1 MVWLSVGLLD
11 YLPKETKHRSRVSK
25 PTHMDVSVVIPFL
38 DEEESLPELYQQLTD
53 VLASTKWSYELIF
66 VDDGSQDKS
75 WKFVRSAAKNDAS
88 VRAVKFTRNFGKSQA
103 LHVGFDLAQGDVV
116 FTMDADLQD
125 SPKGLPALYE
135 MLIKENL
142 DVVSGWKKIR
152 HDPLFGKTIP
162 SKFFNWAARQFS
174 GIPLH
179 DFNCGL
185 KAYKKEVVKAIQVH
199 GEMHRYIPLLAKH
212 AGYRAIGEHVVQ
224 HSARK
229 YGKTKFGADRFVKGF
244 LDLVTLLFVQRFGKR
259 PMHFFGLIGSLMLIT
274 GFGFALYLGIDKLY
288 LETEGRL
295 ITERPEFYLA
305 LTTMILGSQFF
316 LAGFLAELFMRS
328 RNKSP
333 NYRIRE
339 TL

>member
-1 MVWLSVGLLD
+1 M
-11 YLPKETKHRSRVSK
+11 SK
-25 PTHMDVSVVIPFL
+25 PINIDVSVVIPFL
-38 DEEESLPELYQQLTD
+38 NEEESLPELYQQLTE
-53 VLASTKWSYELIF
+53 VLVSSRWSYELIF
-66 VDDGSQDKS
+66 VDDGSSDDG
-75 WKFVRSAAKNDAS
+75 WNFVRSIIKNDAS

-103 LHVGFDLAQGDVV
+103 LHVGFDLAQVDVV
-116 FTMDADLQD
+116 FTIDADLQD
-125 SPKGLPALYE
+125 SPKELPVLYKK
-135 MLIKENL
+135 LLKEEL
-142 DVVSGWKKIR
+142 DVVSGWKKVR
-152 HDPLFGKTIP
+152 HDPLFSKTIP

-185 KAYKKEVVKAIQVH
+185 KAYKNEVVKAIHLH
-199 GEMHRYIPLLAKH
+199 GEMHRYIPLLAKY
-212 AGYRAIGEHVVQ
+212 AGYNAIGEHVVK

-229 YGKTKFGADRFVKGF
+229 YGKTKFGPDRFIKGF
-244 LDLVTLLFVQRFGKR
+244 LDLVTLLFIQRFGKR
-259 PMHFFGLIGSLMLIT
+259 PMHFFGLVGSMMLVT

-316 LAGFLAELFMRS
+316 LAGFLAELFIRS
-328 RNKSP
+328 RNKTP

-339 TL
+339 IL

>member
-1 MVWLSVGLLD
+1 MG
-11 YLPKETKHRSRVSK
+11 K
-25 PTHMDVSVVIPFL
+25 PTHTDVSVVIPFL

-66 VDDGSQDKS
+66 VDDGSQDEG
-75 WKFVRSAAKNDAS
+75 WEFVHAIAKKDAS

-103 LHVGFDLAQGDVV
+103 LHVGFELAKGDVV

-125 SPKGLPALYE
+125 SPNELPALYK
-135 MLIKENL
+135 MLIKEDL
-142 DVVSGWKKIR
+142 DVVSGWKKVR

-162 SKFFNWAARQFS
+162 SKFFNWTARQFS
-174 GIPLH
+174 GIRLH

-185 KAYKKEVVKAIQVH
+185 KAYKKEVIKAIQVH

-212 AGYRAIGEHVVQ
+212 AGYRAIGEHIVQ

-229 YGKTKFGADRFVKGF
+229 HGKTKFGPDRFVKGF
-244 LDLVTLLFVQRFGKR
+244 LDLVTLLFIQRFVKR
-259 PMHFFGLIGSLMLIT
+259 PMHFFGLIGSLMLVT

>member
-1 MVWLSVGLLD
+1 
-11 YLPKETKHRSRVSK
+11 
-25 PTHMDVSVVIPFL
+25 MDVSVVIPFL

-53 VLASTKWSYELIF
+53 VLASTIWSYELIF
-66 VDDGSQDKS
+66 VDDGSQDKG
-75 WKFVRSAAKNDAS
+75 WEFVRSTAKNDAS

-125 SPKGLPALYE
+125 NPKELPAIYKL
-135 MLIKENL
+135 LIKENL
-142 DVVSGWKKIR
+142 DVVSGWKKVR

-229 YGKTKFGADRFVKGF
+229 YGKTKFGADRFIKGF

-259 PMHFFGLIGSLMLIT
+259 PMHFFGLIGSLMLVT

-288 LETEGRL
+288 LETKGRL
-295 ITERPEFYLA
+295 ITDRPEFYLA

-328 RNKSP
+328 RNKTP

>member
-1 MVWLSVGLLD
+1 
-11 YLPKETKHRSRVSK
+11 
-25 PTHMDVSVVIPFL
+25 MDVSVVIPFL

-53 VLASTKWSYELIF
+53 VLASTIWSYELIF
-66 VDDGSQDKS
+66 VDDGSQDKG
-75 WKFVRSAAKNDAS
+75 WEFVRSTAENDAS

-125 SPKGLPALYE
+125 NPKELPAIYK

-142 DVVSGWKKIR
+142 DVVSGWKKVR

-174 GIPLH
+174 GIQLH

-185 KAYKKEVVKAIQVH
+185 KAYKKEVVKAIQVN

-212 AGYRAIGEHVVQ
+212 AGYGAIGEHIVK

-259 PMHFFGLIGSLMLIT
+259 PMHFFGLIGSLMLIS

-328 RNKSP
+328 RNKTP

>member
-1 MVWLSVGLLD
+1 
-11 YLPKETKHRSRVSK
+11 
-25 PTHMDVSVVIPFL
+25 MDVSVVIPFL

-66 VDDGSQDKS
+66 VDDGSQDKG
-75 WKFVRSAAKNDAS
+75 WEFVRSVAKNDAS

-125 SPKGLPALYE
+125 SPKELPALYE

-244 LDLVTLLFVQRFGKR
+244 LDLVTLLFIQRFGKR

>member
-1 MVWLSVGLLD
+1 M
-11 YLPKETKHRSRVSK
+11 SK
-25 PTHMDVSVVIPFL
+25 PNNIDVSVIIPFL

-53 VLASTKWSYELIF
+53 VFASSKWSYELIF
-66 VDDGSQDKS
+66 IDDGSQDNG
-75 WKFVRSAAKNDAS
+75 WEFIRSIIKNDTRVHAL
-88 VRAVKFTRNFGKSQA
+88 KFTRNFGKSQA
-103 LHVGFDLAQGDVV
+103 LHMGFDFAQGDIVC
-116 FTMDADLQD
+116 TMDADLQD
-125 SPKGLPALYE
+125 NPKELLSLCDK
-135 MLIKENL
+135 LIKEDL
-142 DVVSGWKKIR
+142 DLVSGWKKVR
-152 HDPLFGKTIP
+152 HDPLFSKTIP
-162 SKFFNWAARQFS
+162 SKFFNWTARQFS

-185 KAYKKEVVKAIQVH
+185 KVYKKEVVKAIQVH

-212 AGYRAIGEHVVQ
+212 AGYCAIGEHVVE

-259 PMHFFGLIGSLMLIT
+259 PMHFFGLIGSLMLIS

-295 ITERPEFYLA
+295 ITERPEFYLS

-316 LAGFLAELFMRS
+316 LAGFLAELFIRS
-328 RNKSP
+328 RNKTP
-333 NYRIRE
+333 NYRICE

>member
-1 MVWLSVGLLD
+1 
-11 YLPKETKHRSRVSK
+11 
-25 PTHMDVSVVIPFL
+25 MDVSVVIPFL

-53 VLASTKWSYELIF
+53 VLASTIWSYELIF
-66 VDDGSQDKS
+66 VDDGSQDKG
-75 WKFVRSAAKNDAS
+75 WEFVRSTAENDAS

-103 LHVGFDLAQGDVV
+103 LHVGFDLAKGDVV

-125 SPKGLPALYE
+125 SPKELPALYE

-142 DVVSGWKKIR
+142 DVVSGWKKVR

-174 GIPLH
+174 GIQLH

-185 KAYKKEVVKAIQVH
+185 KAYKKEVVKAIQVN

-212 AGYRAIGEHVVQ
+212 AGYGAIGEHIVQ

-229 YGKTKFGADRFVKGF
+229 YGKTKFGADRFIKGF

-259 PMHFFGLIGSLMLIT
+259 PMHFFGLIGSLMLVT

-316 LAGFLAELFMRS
+316 LAGFLAELFMRN
-328 RNKSP
+328 RNKTP

>member
-1 MVWLSVGLLD
+1 
-11 YLPKETKHRSRVSK
+11 
-25 PTHMDVSVVIPFL
+25 MDVSVVIPFL
-38 DEEESLPELYQQLTD
+38 DEKESLPELYQQLTE

-66 VDDGSQDKS
+66 VDDGSQDNG
-75 WKFVRSAAKNDAS
+75 WEFIRSIAKNDAN

-103 LHVGFDLAQGDVV
+103 LHVGFDLALGDVV

-125 SPKGLPALYE
+125 SPKELPALYE
-135 MLIKENL
+135 VLIKNDF
-142 DVVSGWKKIR
+142 DVVSGWKKVR
-152 HDPLFGKTIP
+152 YDPIFGKTIP

-185 KAYKKEVVKAIQVH
+185 KVYKKEVVKSIQVH

-212 AGYRAIGEHVVQ
+212 AGYRAIGEHIVQ

-229 YGKTKFGADRFVKGF
+229 YGKTKFGPDRFIKGF

-259 PMHFFGLIGSLMLIT
+259 PMHFFGLIGSMMLVT

-288 LETEGRL
+288 LKTEGRL

-316 LAGFLAELFMRS
+316 LAGFLAELFLRTK
-328 RNKSP
+328 NKTP
-333 NYRIRE
+333 NYRICE

>member
-1 MVWLSVGLLD
+1 
-11 YLPKETKHRSRVSK
+11 
-25 PTHMDVSVVIPFL
+25 MDVSVVIPFF

-66 VDDGSQDKS
+66 VDDGSQDKG
-75 WKFVRSAAKNDAS
+75 WEFVRSIAKNDTG
-88 VRAVKFTRNFGKSQA
+88 VRAVKFIRNFGKSQA

-125 SPKGLPALYE
+125 SPKELLTLHE
-135 MLIKENL
+135 KLTKEKL
-142 DVVSGWKKIR
+142 DLVSGWKKVR

-185 KAYKKEVVKAIQVH
+185 KAYKKEVVKSIQVH

-212 AGYRAIGEHVVQ
+212 AGYRAIGEDIVQ

-229 YGKTKFGADRFVKGF
+229 YGKTKFGADRFIKGF

-259 PMHFFGLIGSLMLIT
+259 PMHFFGLIGSLMLVA

-288 LETEGRL
+288 LETDGRL

-328 RNKSP
+328 RNKTP
-333 NYRIRE
+333 NYRILE

>member
-1 MVWLSVGLLD
+1 
-11 YLPKETKHRSRVSK
+11 
-25 PTHMDVSVVIPFL
+25 MDVSVVIPFL

-53 VLASTKWSYELIF
+53 VLASTIWSYELIF

-75 WKFVRSAAKNDAS
+75 WEFVRSTAKNDAS

-125 SPKGLPALYE
+125 NPKELPAIYKL
-135 MLIKENL
+135 LIKENL
-142 DVVSGWKKIR
+142 DVVSGWKKVR

-174 GIPLH
+174 GIQLH

-185 KAYKKEVVKAIQVH
+185 KAYKKEVVKAIQVN

-212 AGYRAIGEHVVQ
+212 AGYGAIGEHIVQ

-229 YGKTKFGADRFVKGF
+229 YGKTKFGTDRFIKGF

-259 PMHFFGLIGSLMLIT
+259 PMHFFGLIGSLMLVT

-288 LETEGRL
+288 LETVL
-295 ITERPEFYLA
+295 HNMLA
-305 LTTMILGSQFF
+305 NGTISSMLGQ
-316 LAGFLAELFMRS
+316 
-328 RNKSP
+328 
-333 NYRIRE
+333 
-339 TL
+339 

>member
-1 MVWLSVGLLD
+1 
-11 YLPKETKHRSRVSK
+11 
-25 PTHMDVSVVIPFL
+25 MDVSVVIPFL

-66 VDDGSQDKS
+66 VDDGSQDKG
-75 WKFVRSAAKNDAS
+75 WEFVRSTAKNDAS

-103 LHVGFDLAQGDVV
+103 LHVGFDLALGDAV

-125 SPKGLPALYE
+125 SPKELPALYE

-142 DVVSGWKKIR
+142 DVVSGWKKVR

-229 YGKTKFGADRFVKGF
+229 YGKTKFGADRFIKGF

-259 PMHFFGLIGSLMLIT
+259 PMHFFGLIGSLMLVT

-328 RNKSP
+328 RNKTP

>member
-1 MVWLSVGLLD
+1 
-11 YLPKETKHRSRVSK
+11 
-25 PTHMDVSVVIPFL
+25 MDLSVVIPFL
-38 DEEESLPELYQQLTD
+38 DEEESLPELYQQLKD
-53 VLASTKWSYELIF
+53 VLVSTKWSYELIF
-66 VDDGSQDKS
+66 VDDGSQDKG
-75 WKFVRSAAKNDAS
+75 WEFVRSIAKNDAN

-103 LHVGFDLAQGDVV
+103 IHVGFDIAQGDVV

-125 SPKGLPALYE
+125 SPKEIPALYK
-135 MLIKENL
+135 MLVKENL
-142 DVVSGWKKIR
+142 DVVSGWKKVR
-152 HDPLFGKTIP
+152 HDPLFSKTIP

-212 AGYRAIGEHVVQ
+212 AGYRAIGEHIVQ

-244 LDLVTLLFVQRFGKR
+244 LDLITLLFVQRFGKR
-259 PMHFFGLIGSLMLIT
+259 PMHFFGLIGSLMLVM

-328 RNKSP
+328 RNKTP

>member
-1 MVWLSVGLLD
+1 VN
-11 YLPKETKHRSRVSK
+11 K
-25 PTHMDVSVVIPFL
+25 PTHIDISVIIPFL
-38 DEEESLPELYQQLTD
+38 DEEESLPELYQQLKG
-53 VLASTKWSYELIF
+53 VLASTNWSYELIF
-66 VDDGSQDKS
+66 VDDGSRDKG
-75 WKFVRSAAKNDAS
+75 WGLVRSIGESDSA
-88 VRAVKFTRNFGKSQA
+88 VRGVKFTRNFGKSQA
-103 LHVGFDLAQGDVV
+103 LHVGFEIAKGDVV

-125 SPKGLPALYE
+125 SPKELPALYK
-135 MLIKENL
+135 MLINEDL
-142 DVVSGWKKIR
+142 DVVSGWKKVR
-152 HDPLFGKTIP
+152 LDPLFGKTIP
-162 SKFFNWAARQFS
+162 SKFFNWTARQFS

-229 YGKTKFGADRFVKGF
+229 YGKTKFGPDRFVKGF

-259 PMHFFGLIGSLMLIT
+259 PMHFFGLIGSFMLVT

-295 ITERPEFYLA
+295 ITERPEFFLA

-328 RNKSP
+328 RNKTP

>member
-1 MVWLSVGLLD
+1 M
-11 YLPKETKHRSRVSK
+11 SK
-25 PTHMDVSVVIPFL
+25 PTHMDVSIVIPFL
-38 DEEESLPELYQQLTD
+38 DEEGSLPELYEQLTE

-66 VDDGSQDKS
+66 VDDGSQDKG
-75 WKFVRSAAKNDAS
+75 WEFVRSIVKNDANI
-88 VRAVKFTRNFGKSQA
+88 RGIKFTRKFGKSQA
-103 LHVGFDLAQGDVV
+103 LHAGFEFSKGEVV
-116 FTMDADLQD
+116 ITMDADLQD
-125 SPKGLPALYE
+125 NPEELEALYNK
-135 MLIKENL
+135 LKRENL
-142 DVVSGWKKIR
+142 DLVSGWKKVR
-152 HDPLFGKTIP
+152 HDPLLTKTIP
-162 SKFFNWAARQFS
+162 SWFYNWTARLFS

-185 KAYKKEVVKAIQVH
+185 KAYRKEVVKSIQVH

-212 AGYRAIGEHVVQ
+212 AGYGAIGEHIVQ

-229 YGKTKFGADRFVKGF
+229 YGKTKFGTDRFIKGF

-259 PMHFFGLIGSLMLIT
+259 PMHFFGLIGSLMLVT

-328 RNKSP
+328 RNKTP

>member
-1 MVWLSVGLLD
+1 MS
-11 YLPKETKHRSRVSK
+11 
-25 PTHMDVSVVIPFL
+25 
-38 DEEESLPELYQQLTD
+38 
-53 VLASTKWSYELIF
+53 SYGFTYEIILI
-66 VDDGSQDKS
+66 DDGSTDES
-75 WKFVRSAAKNDAS
+75 WEVIQTLSKNSADIKGIKFK
-88 VRAVKFTRNFGKSQA
+88 RNYGKSQA
-103 LHVGFDLAQGDVV
+103 LHAGFLNCNGDVV

-125 SPKGLPALYE
+125 NPKELPAIYK

-142 DVVSGWKKIR
+142 DVVSGWKKVR

-162 SKFFNWAARQFS
+162 SKLFNWAARQFS

-185 KAYKKEVVKAIQVH
+185 KAYKKEVVKAIQVN

-212 AGYRAIGEHVVQ
+212 AGYGAIGEHIVQ

-229 YGKTKFGADRFVKGF
+229 YGKTKFGADRFIKGF

-328 RNKSP
+328 RNKTP

>member
-1 MVWLSVGLLD
+1 M
-11 YLPKETKHRSRVSK
+11 SK

-38 DEEESLPELYQQLTD
+38 DEEGSLPELYEQLTE

-66 VDDGSQDKS
+66 VDDGSQDKG
-75 WKFVRSAAKNDAS
+75 WEFVRSIVKNDANI
-88 VRAVKFTRNFGKSQA
+88 RAVKFTRNFGKSQA
-103 LHVGFDLAQGDVV
+103 LHVGFDIAQGDVV

-125 SPKGLPALYE
+125 SPKELPALYK
-135 MLIKENL
+135 MLVKENL
-142 DVVSGWKKIR
+142 DVVSGWKKVR

-185 KAYKKEVVKAIQVH
+185 KAYKKEVVKAIKVH

-229 YGKTKFGADRFVKGF
+229 YGKTKFGADRFIKGF

-259 PMHFFGLIGSLMLIT
+259 PMHFFGLIGSLMLVM

-316 LAGFLAELFMRS
+316 LAGFLAELFIRS
-328 RNKSP
+328 RNKTP

>member
-1 MVWLSVGLLD
+1 
-11 YLPKETKHRSRVSK
+11 
-25 PTHMDVSVVIPFL
+25 MDVSVVIPFL

-66 VDDGSQDKS
+66 VDDGSQDKG
-75 WKFVRSAAKNDAS
+75 WEFVRSTAKNDAS

-125 SPKGLPALYE
+125 NPKELPAIYKL
-135 MLIKENL
+135 LIKENL
-142 DVVSGWKKIR
+142 DVVSGWKKVR

-185 KAYKKEVVKAIQVH
+185 KAYKKEVVKAIQVN

-212 AGYRAIGEHVVQ
+212 AGYGAIGEHIVQ

-229 YGKTKFGADRFVKGF
+229 YGKTKFGADRFIKGF

-259 PMHFFGLIGSLMLIT
+259 PMHFFGLIGSLMLVT

-328 RNKSP
+328 RNKTP

>member
-1 MVWLSVGLLD
+1 
-11 YLPKETKHRSRVSK
+11 
-25 PTHMDVSVVIPFL
+25 MDLSVVIPFL
-38 DEEESLPELYQQLTD
+38 DEEESLPELYQQLKD
-53 VLASTKWSYELIF
+53 VLVSTKWSYELIF
-66 VDDGSQDKS
+66 VDDGSQDKG
-75 WKFVRSAAKNDAS
+75 WEFVRSIAKNDAN

-103 LHVGFDLAQGDVV
+103 IHVGFDIAQGDVV

-125 SPKGLPALYE
+125 SPKEIPALYK
-135 MLIKENL
+135 MLVKENL
-142 DVVSGWKKIR
+142 DVVSGWKKVR
-152 HDPLFGKTIP
+152 HDPLFSKTIP

-229 YGKTKFGADRFVKGF
+229 YGKTKFGADRFIKGF
-244 LDLVTLLFVQRFGKR
+244 LDLITLLFVQRFGKR
-259 PMHFFGLIGSLMLIT
+259 PMHFFGLIGSLMLVM

-328 RNKSP
+328 RNKTP